1 MLIWYTGHGRK
12 GTGDWVLKDGF
23 LSFEDI
29 YKLYK
34 KCFRGQYLYIV
45 TDCCYSGS
53 WVVECARLLDNDG
66 ISCGH
71 IAKHERIYI
80 KVFAA
85 CLPNESAYD
94 KFYTHC
100 QGVKLQSQRDH
111 SKSIMFAEH
120 RKLRIQHKDREYSQ
134 TTLAVDFTADGEC
147 IKDMEGEYCCRSN
160 WPWSTQVQCLI
171 EEDHQKN
178 EYLF

>member
-23 LSFEDI
+23 LPFEVI

-34 KCFRGQYLYIV
+34 KCFRGQHLYIV

-53 WVVECARLLDNDG
+53 WVVECARLLDGDS

-71 IAKHERIYI
+71 AAKRERIFI

-85 CLPNESAYD
+85 CLPNETASD

-111 SKSIMFAEH
+111 SKTIVFAEH
-120 RKLRIQHKDREYSQ
+120 RKLRHKDYGYSQ
-134 TTLAVDFTADGEC
+134 TTLGVDFTADDGC
-147 IKDMEGEYCCRSN
+147 IADLDGEYCCRST
-160 WPWSTQVQCLI
+160 WSAQVQCLI
-171 EEDHQKN
+171 EEDCQSK
-178 EYLF
+178 YLA